1 MAGQGG
7 LLFQQKV
14 SRMLSGQNGRKP
26 VLKPNRPLVLKDSVA
41 SRKPKKGEATCITEM
56 SVMMACWKQN
66 NFVDSLCSRE
76 MNDFYTCV
84 KEAQAALKTA
94 SLKNTQ
100 GSRLSPQQANTL
112 LHRFPNQRHEI

>member
-14 SRMLSGQNGRKP
+14 SRMLSRHNGKP
-26 VLKPNRPLVLKDSVA
+26 VLKPNRPLVLKDYVA

-56 SVMMACWKQN
+56 SVMMACWKEN
-66 NFVDSLCSRE
+66 NFVDSLCSQE

-84 KEAQAALKTA
+84 KEAQAALRTE

-100 GSRLSPQQANTL
+100 GRLSPQQANTL
-112 LHRFPNQRHEI
+112 LLRFPNPRREI